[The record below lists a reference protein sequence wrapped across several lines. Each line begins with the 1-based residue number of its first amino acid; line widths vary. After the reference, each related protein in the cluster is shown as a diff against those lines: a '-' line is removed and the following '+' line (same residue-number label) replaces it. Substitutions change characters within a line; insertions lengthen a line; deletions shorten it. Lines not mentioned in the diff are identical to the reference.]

1 MTAGNGTDDSVG
13 KLSERLLQG
22 WTMLSESCP
31 RKGCTVPLM
40 RSRDNTEVSERGRAP
55 LQARARARERERER
69 ERRAQRKRLTP
80 RPFGTL
86 QDIVRELRNSFL
98 G

>member
-40 RSRDNTEVSERGRAP
+40 RSRDNTEVSDDEHHSR
-55 LQARARARERERER
+55 RERERER
-69 ERRAQRKRLTP
+69 ETRTDEETDAPAFRYAPRYRA
-80 RPFGTL
+80 
-86 QDIVRELRNSFL
+86 
-98 G
+98 

>member
-40 RSRDNTEVSERGRAP
+40 RSRDNTEVSE
-55 LQARARARERERER
+55 ARERERER
-69 ERRAQRKRLTP
+69 ERRAQMKRLTP

>member
-40 RSRDNTEVSERGRAP
+40 RSRDNTEVSE
-55 LQARARARERERER
+55 ARERERER
-69 ERRAQRKRLTP
+69 ETRTDEETDAPAFRYAPRYRA
-80 RPFGTL
+80 
-86 QDIVRELRNSFL
+86 
-98 G
+98 

>member
-22 WTMLSESCP
+22 WTMLSETCP

-40 RSRDNTEVSERGRAP
+40 RSRDNTE
-55 LQARARARERERER
+55 
-69 ERRAQRKRLTP
+69 
-80 RPFGTL
+80 
-86 QDIVRELRNSFL
+86 
-98 G
+98 

>member
-22 WTMLSESCP
+22 WTMLSETCP

-40 RSRDNTEVSERGRAP
+40 RSRDNTEVSE
-55 LQARARARERERER
+55 ERERETR
-69 ERRAQRKRLTP
+69 TDEETDTPAFRYAPRYRA
-80 RPFGTL
+80 
-86 QDIVRELRNSFL
+86 
-98 G
+98 

>member
-1 MTAGNGTDDSVG
+1 MTAGNETDDSVG

-40 RSRDNTEVSERGRAP
+40 RSRDNTEVSEA
-55 LQARARARERERER
+55 RERER
-69 ERRAQRKRLTP
+69 ERRAQMKRLTP

>member
-22 WTMLSESCP
+22 WTMLSETCP

-40 RSRDNTEVSERGRAP
+40 RSRDNTEVSE
-55 LQARARARERERER
+55 ERERER
-69 ERRAQRKRLTP
+69 ERRAQMKRLTP

>member
-22 WTMLSESCP
+22 WTMLSETCP

-40 RSRDNTEVSERGRAP
+40 RSRDNTEVSDDEHHSR
-55 LQARARARERERER
+55 RERER
-69 ERRAQRKRLTP
+69 ERRAQMKRLTP

>member
-22 WTMLSESCP
+22 WTMLSETCP

-55 LQARARARERERER
+55 LQARARERERERER
-69 ERRAQRKRLTP
+69 ETRTEEETDAPAFRYAPRYRA
-80 RPFGTL
+80 
-86 QDIVRELRNSFL
+86 
-98 G
+98 

>member
-22 WTMLSESCP
+22 WTMLSETCP

-40 RSRDNTEVSERGRAP
+40 RSRDNTEVSE
-55 LQARARARERERER
+55 ERERER
-69 ERRAQRKRLTP
+69 DAHR
-80 RPFGTL
+80 
-86 QDIVRELRNSFL
+86 
-98 G
+98 